1 MFIIYWKFFIIKCSN
16 GCGYTCTSLIIVTTT
31 QKPSA
36 SKAGVCP
43 PRPGIGKCVVRCRND
58 ASCPGNEKC
67 VCYLSKISICLLFIE
82 NSS

>member
-1 MFIIYWKFFIIKCSN
+1 MLQLCIIGEPNRFHAALNVGSKF
-16 GCGYTCTSLIIVTTT
+16 GYPLDQGVEIL
-31 QKPSA
+31 K
-36 SKAGVCP
+36 KAGVCP
-43 PRPGIGKCVVRCRND
+43 KPGIGICVVRCRND